1 MSNVTT
7 NKNDTNTNQ
16 QIHISTPP
24 ETINPHQKD
33 QESTTKDDILKRP
46 KDPSKWTLN
55 QVKDWLSENN
65 FDNFVQIFE
74 KEKIDGLAL
83 ILLSNQIILEMFAGS
98 APLGDR
104 LKLNSQVEQLRYVYF
119 WVLRSIDISLIK
131 LIM

>member
-16 QIHISTPP
+16 QIHMSLPP
-24 ETINPHQKD
+24 ESTTQNP
-33 QESTTKDDILKRP
+33 ESATKDDIKRP

-119 WVLRSIDISLIK
+119 WVLRFIDISL
-131 LIM
+131 M